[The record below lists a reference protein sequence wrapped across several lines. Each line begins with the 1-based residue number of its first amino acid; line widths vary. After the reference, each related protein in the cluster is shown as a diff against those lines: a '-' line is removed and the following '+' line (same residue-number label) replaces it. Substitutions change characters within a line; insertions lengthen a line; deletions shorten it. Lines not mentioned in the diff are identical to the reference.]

1 MAEKQKLSYTAAL
14 EAVKHKSRHQAA
26 KEIGDQWRTPDWLFW
41 AVNSM
46 VGGRLKLDLFTDG
59 QNSKCQNYFTAEDN
73 ALQQDWTAAL
83 MDIEMEEGDKPMA
96 YANPPYSIAQDENGD
111 PLTGMRRIMAKAAEE
126 RDRGAASIW
135 VVKSATSETWWP
147 AKAFDEEEG
156 VQADAII
163 FIKGRIAFEPPVWY
177 RPDEGVTPPTSAG
190 FGAAILVF
198 DKNIDPKLKAQDGK
212 YVSRTMLQTFGEPLA
227 SSAAAQR
234 AEWIASFDKCSDCDD
249 TGYVGGPNGERGNHC
264 MLCSIEADA
273 GDPPF
278 YWVHHESGCTG
289 IADTH
294 EALDEALAEGA
305 MQVDAGQ
312 YSKWE
317 AEYDEL

>member
-1 MAEKQKLSYTAAL
+1 MADQQKLSYTAAL
-14 EAVKHKSRHQAA
+14 AAVKRKPRHRAA

-41 AVNSM
+41 AVNSL

-59 QNSKCQNYFTAEDN
+59 QNSKCPNYFTAEEN
-73 ALQQDWTAAL
+73 ALQQDWAASL
-83 MDIEMEEGDKPMA
+83 LDIEMEEGGKPMA
-96 YANPPYSIAQDENGD
+96 YANPPYSIAQDENGG

-177 RPDEGVTPPTSAG
+177 RPAEGVTPPTSAG

-198 DKNIDPKLKAQDGK
+198 DKNISRALKEQDGK
-212 YVSRTMLQTFGEPLA
+212 YVSRAWLQVFGEPLA
-227 SSAAAQR
+227 ASAAADR
-234 AEWIASFDKCSDCDD
+234 DWWIESFNYLQDSPLEK
-249 TGYVGGPNGERGNHC
+249 G
-264 MLCSIEADA
+264 
-273 GDPPF
+273 PF
-278 YWVHHESGCTG
+278 YWVHDESCSCGVV
-289 IADTH
+289 DTPA
-294 EALDEALAEGA
+294 ELEEMMAGDPCCENVTEEIYLAR
-305 MQVDAGQ
+305 
-312 YSKWE
+312 K
-317 AEYDEL
+317 AEYDGDDEL

>member
-1 MAEKQKLSYTAAL
+1 MADQQKLSYTAAL
-14 EAVKHKSRHQAA
+14 AAVKRKPRHQAA

-41 AVNSM
+41 AVNSL
-46 VGGRLKLDLFTDG
+46 VGGRLRLDLFTDG
-59 QNSKCQNYFTAEDN
+59 QNSKCPNYFTAEVN

-83 MDIEMEEGDKPMA
+83 MDIEMEEGGKPMA

-177 RPDEGVTPPTSAG
+177 RPAEGVTPPTSAG

-198 DKNIDPKLKAQDGK
+198 DKNIDPKIKAQDGK
-212 YVSRTMLQTFGEPLA
+212 YVSRARLQVLGEPLA
-227 SSAAAQR
+227 ARAAADR
-234 AEWIASFDKCSDCDD
+234 AAWVESFEK
-249 TGYVGGPNGERGNHC
+249 TG
-264 MLCSIEADA
+264 DA
-273 GDPPF
+273 PEKGPF
-278 YWVHHESGCTG
+278 YWVHDESCCCGVV
-289 IADTH
+289 DTW
-294 EALDEALAEGA
+294 AELEE
-305 MQVDAGQ
+305 MMAGDPCCE
-312 YSKWE
+312 YVPEHVYAARK
-317 AEYDEL
+317 AEYEEDEL